1 MILMKYIRFSEEIS
15 VNATLRQFKVFE
27 MVARHLSFT
36 RAAEELFLTQPA
48 VSMQIKQFEDHL
60 GLVLFERLGRKIY
73 LTEAGKEIYRLSRD
87 ITVKLEETAAIVDEM
102 RGAEGGHLVVSVAST
117 VQYFAI
123 RLLAGFRR
131 HYPKVNVS
139 LKVTNHK
146 GLLQL
151 LDQNETDIVLM
162 GTPPENHDLKYEFLL
177 DNPLVIIAPANH
189 PLQGLKNITLPTL
202 SDQTFLMRE
211 QGSGTRTSVEKF
223 FTEKGVSVS
232 ASMEMNNNSAIKLG
246 VEAGLG
252 LGIVSSHTID
262 AEIDTGRLVI
272 LDVEAFPLMRK
283 WYMVRRE
290 GKRLS
295 EVGNAF
301 EEFVRTEKMNFVRSL
316 QNFDH

>member
-1 MILMKYIRFSEEIS
+1 

-48 VSMQIKQFEDHL
+48 VSMQIKQFEDNL

-73 LTEAGKEIYRLSRD
+73 LTEAGKEIYRLSRE
-87 ITVKLEETAAIVDEM
+87 ITIKLEETALLVDEM
-102 RGAEGGHLVVSVAST
+102 KGSDGGHLVVSVAST

-123 RLLAGFRR
+123 RLLAGFRQN
-131 HYPKVNVS
+131 YPKVNVS

-162 GTPPENHDLKYEFLL
+162 GKPPENCDLKYEFLL
-177 DNPLVIIAPANH
+177 DNPLVIIAPPNH
-189 PLQGLKNITLPTL
+189 PLHNQENIALDVLKNH
-202 SDQTFLMRE
+202 TFLMRE

-223 FTEKGVSVS
+223 FAENGVSVS

-252 LGIVSSHTID
+252 LGIVSNHTVD
-262 AEIDTGRLVI
+262 VEVESGRLVV
-272 LDVEAFPLMRK
+272 LDVQAFPLMRK

-295 EVGNAF
+295 EVGCAF
-301 EEFVRTEKMNFVRSL
+301 EEFVRTEKMRFVRLAKSI
-316 QNFDH
+316 

>member
-1 MILMKYIRFSEEIS
+1 M

-48 VSMQIKQFEDHL
+48 VSMQIKQFEDNM

-73 LTEAGKEIYRLSRD
+73 LTEAGKEIYRLSRE
-87 ITVKLEETAAIVDEM
+87 ITAKLEETAAIIDEIK
-102 RGAEGGHLVVSVAST
+102 GSDGGHLVVSVAST

-123 RLLAGFRR
+123 RLLAGFRQ
-131 HYPKVNVS
+131 HYPNISVS

-146 GLLQL
+146 SLLYQL
-151 LDQNETDIVLM
+151 DKNETDIVLM
-162 GTPPENHDLKYEFLL
+162 GKPPENQDLKYEFLL
-177 DNPLVIIAPANH
+177 DNPLVVIAAANH
-189 PLQGLKNITLPTL
+189 PLQGQKNIALETLKTH
-202 SDQTFLMRE
+202 TFLMRE

-223 FTEKGVSVS
+223 FAENGITVS

-252 LGIVSSHTID
+252 LGIVSCHTID
-262 AEIDTGRLVI
+262 TELDAGRLVV

-295 EVGNAF
+295 AVGSAF
-301 EEFVRTEKMNFVRSL
+301 EEFVRTEKQHFVRL
-316 QNFDH
+316 AQNG

>member
-1 MILMKYIRFSEEIS
+1 MI

-48 VSMQIKQFEDHL
+48 VSMQIKQFEDNL
-60 GLVLFERLGRKIY
+60 GLILFERLGRKIY
-73 LTEAGKEIYRLSRD
+73 LTEAGKEIYRLSRE
-87 ITVKLEETAAIVDEM
+87 ITVKLEETASIIDEIK
-102 RGAEGGHLVVSVAST
+102 GSDGGHLVVSVAST

-123 RLLAGFRR
+123 RLLAGFRQ
-131 HYPKVNVS
+131 HYPNVNLS
-139 LKVTNHK
+139 LKVTNRK
-146 GLLQL
+146 NLLQL
-151 LDQNETDIVLM
+151 LEQNETDIVLM
-162 GTPPENHDLKYEFLL
+162 GTPPDNCDLKYEFLL
-177 DNPLVIIAPANH
+177 DNPLVIIAPPYH
-189 PLQGLKNITLPTL
+189 PLQNQKNIALETLK
-202 SDQTFLMRE
+202 DHTFLMRE

-223 FTEKGVSVS
+223 LAEKGVSLS

-262 AEIDTGRLVI
+262 AEIEAGRLVV
-272 LDVEAFPLMRK
+272 LNVESFPLMRK

-295 EVGNAF
+295 VMGCAF
-301 EEFVRTEKMNFVRSL
+301 EEFVRAEKQRFVRTIP
-316 QNFDH
+316 NR

>member
-1 MILMKYIRFSEEIS
+1 MM

-27 MVARHLSFT
+27 MVSRHLSFT

-48 VSMQIKQFEDHL
+48 VSMQIKQLEDNL
-60 GLVLFERLGRKIY
+60 GLILFERLGRKIY
-73 LTEAGKEIYRLSRD
+73 LTEAGKEIYRLSRE
-87 ITVKLEETAAIVDEM
+87 ITIKLEETASIIDEIK
-102 RGAEGGHLVVSVAST
+102 GSDGGHLVVSVAST

-123 RLLAGFRR
+123 RLLAGFRQY
-131 HYPKVNVS
+131 YPNVNLS

-146 GLLQL
+146 SLLQL
-151 LDQNETDIVLM
+151 LEQNETDIVLM
-162 GTPPENHDLKYEFLL
+162 GTPPENCDLKYEFLL
-177 DNPLVIIAPANH
+177 DNPLVIIAPPNH
-189 PLQGLKNITLPTL
+189 PLQNQKNILLETLKKH
-202 SDQTFLMRE
+202 TFLMRE

-223 FTEKGVSVS
+223 FAERSISVS

-262 AEIDTGRLVI
+262 AEIESGRLMV

-295 EVGNAF
+295 AMGCAF
-301 EEFVRTEKMNFVRSL
+301 EEFVRAQKQNFVRTV
-316 QNFDH
+316 QFRE